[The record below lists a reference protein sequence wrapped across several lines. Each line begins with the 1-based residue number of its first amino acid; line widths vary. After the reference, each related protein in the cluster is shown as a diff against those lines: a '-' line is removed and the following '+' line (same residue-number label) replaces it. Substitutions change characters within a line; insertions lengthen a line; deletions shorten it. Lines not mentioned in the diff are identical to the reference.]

1 MPVVAIRHSPMA
13 PQFSA
18 LLWDAETKITRKRIP
33 AMAGRIAALLN
44 ILTLPDVEALGP
56 TERRSF
62 AERCRHWAYLADRS
76 RIESQ
81 GSGVL
86 AELRAGYR
94 FD

>member
-1 MPVVAIRHSPMA
+1 MA

-18 LLWDAETKITRKRIP
+18 LLWDAETIITRKRIP

-44 ILTLPDVEALGP
+44 MLTLPDVEALGP

>member
-1 MPVVAIRHSPMA
+1 MA

-18 LLWDAETKITRKRIP
+18 LLWVAETKITRRRTP
-33 AMAGRIAALLN
+33 AMASKIAALLN
-44 ILTLPDVEALGP
+44 RLTLLEVEALGLA
-56 TERRSF
+56 ERHSF

-94 FD
+94 ID